1 MPRIIFFQPDGQRRE
16 VEAPVGS
23 SVMLAAV
30 QNNVR
35 GIDADCGGCCS
46 CATCHCYV
54 DAAFLE
60 RLPAPEDMELE
71 MLGGTAAERRPNSRL
86 GCQIAMTAEL
96 DGLVVRL
103 PDRQV

>member
-1 MPRIIFFQPDGQRRE
+1 MPRIVYFQPDGQRRE
-16 VEAPVGS
+16 VTV
-23 SVMLAAV
+23 AAGTSIMMGAI

-54 DAAFLE
+54 DDVFLGLLTPPDE
-60 RLPAPEDMELE
+60 NEEE

-86 GCQIAMTAEL
+86 GCQVPVTAEL
-96 DGLVVRL
+96 DGIIVRL